1 MSLKLKIRKAG
12 STPVLTISGDITGS
26 NVGKISS
33 KLEGIQRVFSGKI
46 AIDLSQTT
54 FIDSHGLGVFV
65 FFFRRF
71 SEEKRQLVFLKPSDF
86 IRDLFTGSNLNKIFT
101 IVDNEESL

>member
-1 MSLKLKIRKAG
+1 MSFKLKIRRAG
-12 STPVLTISGDITGS
+12 STPVLMIAGDITGS
-26 NVGKISS
+26 NVGKITS
-33 KLEGIQRVFSGKI
+33 KLESIRRVSSGRI

-71 SEEKRQLVFLKPSDF
+71 SEDNRQLVFFKPSDF
-86 IRDLFTGSNLNKIFT
+86 IMDLFSGSNLNKIFT
-101 IVDNEESL
+101 IIDSDDGL